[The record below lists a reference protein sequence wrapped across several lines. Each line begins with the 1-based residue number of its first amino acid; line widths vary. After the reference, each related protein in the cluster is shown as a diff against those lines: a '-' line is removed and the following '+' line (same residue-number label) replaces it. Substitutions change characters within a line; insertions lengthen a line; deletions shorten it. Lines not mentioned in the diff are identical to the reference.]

1 MLKSGISPILN
12 LKFQPNSMKINSK
25 YLICSVLIG
34 VLFFSC
40 QNASENK
47 KVDPVSQEKM
57 ATEIN
62 KSMPAASAEKEH
74 PGKAVYNKYCLT
86 CHQSDGSG
94 VPNMHPPLTPG
105 SWVGND
111 PNELIAIMMK
121 GLSGKIEVNGE
132 VYKNFMPSHAQL
144 TDEQLADVLSYIRS
158 SFGNNFEPVTPE
170 MVKKVRSGR

>member
-1 MLKSGISPILN
+1 
-12 LKFQPNSMKINSK
+12 MKIK
-25 YLICSVLIG
+25 YKSLISSVLIG
-34 VLFFSC
+34 VSFLSC

-47 KVDPVSQEKM
+47 KVDPVSAEKL
-57 ATEIN
+57 ATEIS
-62 KSMPAASAEKEH
+62 KSLPSAPAGKEH
-74 PGKAVYNKYCLT
+74 PGKAVYSQYCLT
-86 CHQSDGSG
+86 CHQADGTG

-105 SWVGND
+105 SWVGKY

-144 TDEQLADVLSYIRS
+144 TDEQLADVLSYVRS

>member
-1 MLKSGISPILN
+1 
-12 LKFQPNSMKINSK
+12 MKIEYK
-25 YLICSVLIG
+25 HLIYCVLIG
-34 VLFFSC
+34 VLFLSC

-47 KVDPVSQEKM
+47 KVTPVSTEKL
-57 ATEIN
+57 ATEI
-62 KSMPAASAEKEH
+62 SESLPTEPAGKEH
-74 PGKAVYNKYCLT
+74 PGKAVYNQYCLT

-105 SWVGND
+105 SWVGKD

-144 TDEQLADVLSYIRS
+144 TDEQLADVLSYVRS

>member
-1 MLKSGISPILN
+1 
-12 LKFQPNSMKINSK
+12 MKIK
-25 YLICSVLIG
+25 YKHLIYCVLIG
-34 VLFFSC
+34 ILFLSC

-47 KVDPVSQEKM
+47 KVTPVSTEKL
-57 ATEIN
+57 ATEIS
-62 KSMPAASAEKEH
+62 KSLPPAAARKEH
-74 PGKAVYNKYCLT
+74 PGKAVYNQYCLT
-86 CHQSDGSG
+86 CHQADGTG
-94 VPNMHPPLTPG
+94 VQNMHPPLTPG

-158 SFGNNFEPVTPE
+158 SFGNNFESVTPE

>member
-1 MLKSGISPILN
+1 
-12 LKFQPNSMKINSK
+12 MKIK
-25 YLICSVLIG
+25 YKQLIYCVLIG
-34 VLFFSC
+34 VVLISC

-47 KVDPVSQEKM
+47 KVAPVSPEKL
-57 ATEIN
+57 ATEIS
-62 KSMPAASAEKEH
+62 KDLPSAPVGKEH
-74 PGKAVYNKYCLT
+74 PGKAVYTQYCLT

-94 VPNMHPPLTPG
+94 VPGMHPPLSTG
-105 SWVGND
+105 SWVGKD
-111 PNELIAIMMK
+111 SKELIAIMMK

-144 TDEQLADVLSYIRS
+144 TDEQLADVLSYVRS

>member
-1 MLKSGISPILN
+1 
-12 LKFQPNSMKINSK
+12 MKIK
-25 YLICSVLIG
+25 YKSLISSVLIG
-34 VLFFSC
+34 VSFLSC

-47 KVDPVSQEKM
+47 KVDPVSAEKL
-57 ATEIN
+57 ATEIS
-62 KSMPAASAEKEH
+62 KSLPSAPAGKEH
-74 PGKAVYNKYCLT
+74 PGKAVYSQYCLT
-86 CHQSDGSG
+86 CHQADGTG

-105 SWVGND
+105 SWVGKD
-111 PNELIAIMMK
+111 PYELIAIMMK

-144 TDEQLADVLSYIRS
+144 TDEQLADVLSYVRS